1 MSILVDER
9 TRILVQGITGSVG
22 RLDTRICLDYGS
34 RIVAGVTPGRG
45 GQSVSGVPVFDTV
58 AEAVEVTGADA
69 AVQYVPAR
77 YAADAVVE
85 AASSGLSPI
94 VAIAENLPRRDAWR
108 AALAARN
115 AGSVLIG
122 FNTNGVISPGKTK
135 LGGIGGPRPG
145 DMFRP
150 GSVGV
155 CSRSGGMPAEIALV
169 LARAGSGISTC
180 VAMGGEA
187 ITGRTM
193 AEYAR
198 WFEADDTTHSIVVF
212 GEPGSDHEIGLAAAM
227 ERGEVTKPVVA
238 MIVGEFQDAYP
249 AGSSFGHVSA
259 MVQRDTDRAVVK
271 RETLAAAGALIAE
284 RVEDIPDLISV
295 GTGMEAN

>member
-58 AEAVEVTGADA
+58 AEAVDRTGADA

-122 FNTNGVISPGKTK
+122 FNTNGIISPGRTK
-135 LGGIGGPRPG
+135 LGGRSIGGPRPG
-145 DMFRP
+145 DMFGRP

-155 CSRSGGMPAEIALV
+155 CSRSGGMSAELSIALV
-169 LARAGSGISTC
+169 LAARAGSGISTC
-180 VAMGGEA
+180 VAMGGP
-187 ITGRTM
+187 T
-193 AEYAR
+193 
-198 WFEADDTTHSIVVF
+198 
-212 GEPGSDHEIGLAAAM
+212 P
-227 ERGEVTKPVVA
+227 K
-238 MIVGEFQDAYP
+238 
-249 AGSSFGHVSA
+249 
-259 MVQRDTDRAVVK
+259 
-271 RETLAAAGALIAE
+271 
-284 RVEDIPDLISV
+284 
-295 GTGMEAN
+295 

>member
-22 RLDTRICLDYGS
+22 RVDTRLCLDYGS

-45 GQSVSGVPVFDTV
+45 GETVSGVPVFDTV
-58 AEAVEVTGADA
+58 AEAVERTGANA

-77 YAADAVVE
+77 HAADAVVE
-85 AASSGLSPI
+85 AAASGLSPI
-94 VAIAENLPRRDAWR
+94 VAIAESLPRHDAWR
-108 AALAARN
+108 AAVAARD

-122 FNTNGVISPGKTK
+122 FNTNGIISPGRTK
-135 LGGIGGPRPG
+135 LGGIGGPKP
-145 DMFRP
+145 DDLFRP
-150 GSVGV
+150 GTVGV
-155 CSRSGGMPAEIALV
+155 CSRSGGMSAEIARS
-169 LARAGSGISTC
+169 LARAGSGVSTC
-180 VAMGGEA
+180 VSMGGES

-198 WFEADDTTHSIVVF
+198 WFEADEATRSIVVF
-212 GEPGSDHEIGLAAAM
+212 GEPGSEHEALLASAM

-249 AGSSFGHVSA
+249 AGSSFGHLSA
-259 MVQRDTDRAVVK
+259 MVRLETDRAAVK
-271 RETLAAAGALIAE
+271 RDMLAAAGALIAE
-284 RVEDIPDLISV
+284 RVEDIPDLL
-295 GTGMEAN
+295 GGC

>member
-22 RLDTRICLDYGS
+22 RVDTRLCLEYGS

-45 GQSVSGVPVFDTV
+45 GGSVSGVPVFDTV
-58 AEAVEVTGADA
+58 AEAVDRTGADA
-69 AVQYVPAR
+69 AVQYVPAQH
-77 YAADAVVE
+77 AAGAVVE

-94 VAIAENLPRRDAWR
+94 VAIAENLPRRDAWK

-122 FNTNGVISPGKTK
+122 FNTNGIISPGKTK
-135 LGGIGGPRPG
+135 LGGIGGPRP
-145 DMFRP
+145 DDLFRP
-150 GSVGV
+150 GTVGV
-155 CSRSGGMPAEIALV
+155 CSRSGGMSAEIALS
-169 LARAGSGISTC
+169 LARAGSGVSTC
-180 VAMGGEA
+180 ISMGGEA

-198 WFEADDTTHSIVVF
+198 WFEADAATDSIVVF
-212 GEPGSDHEIGLAAAM
+212 GEPGSDHETGLAGAM

-238 MIVGEFQDAYP
+238 LIVGEFQDAYP
-249 AGSSFGHVSA
+249 AGSSFGHLSA
-259 MVQRDTDRAVVK
+259 MVRLDTDRAVVK
-271 RETLAAAGALIAE
+271 RDMLAAAGALIAE
-284 RVEDIPDLISV
+284 RVEDIPDLVRV
-295 GTGMEAN
+295 GTGMEAR

>member
-22 RLDTRICLDYGS
+22 RVDTRLCLDYGS

-45 GQSVSGVPVFDTV
+45 GESVSGVPVFDTV
-58 AEAVEVTGADA
+58 AEAVERTGATA

-77 YAADAVVE
+77 HAAGAVVE
-85 AASSGLSPI
+85 AAASGLSPI
-94 VAIAENLPRRDAWR
+94 VAIAENLPRQDAWR
-108 AALAARN
+108 AAVAARD

-122 FNTNGVISPGKTK
+122 FNTNGIISPGRTK
-135 LGGIGGPRPG
+135 LGGIGGPRP
-145 DMFRP
+145 DDLFRP

-155 CSRSGGMPAEIALV
+155 CSRSGGMSAEIARS
-169 LARAGSGISTC
+169 LARAGRGVSTC
-180 VAMGGEA
+180 VSMGGES

-198 WFEADDTTHSIVVF
+198 WFEADEATRSIVVF
-212 GEPGSDHEIGLAAAM
+212 GEPGSEHEARLAAAM

-238 MIVGEFQDAYP
+238 MIVGRFQDAYP
-249 AGSSFGHVSA
+249 AGSSFGHLSA
-259 MVQRDTDRAVVK
+259 MVRLETDRAVVK
-271 RETLAAAGALIAE
+271 RDMLAAAGALIAE
-284 RVEDIPDLISV
+284 RVEDIPDLI
-295 GTGMEAN
+295 GGC

>member
-22 RLDTRICLDYGS
+22 RVDTRLCLDYGS

-45 GQSVSGVPVFDTV
+45 GRSVSGVPVFDTV
-58 AEAVEVTGADA
+58 AEAVERTGADA

-77 YAADAVVE
+77 HAADAVIE

-94 VAIAENLPRRDAWR
+94 VALAENLPRHDAWR

-115 AGSVLIG
+115 SGSVLIG
-122 FNTNGVISPGKTK
+122 FNTNGIISPGKTK
-135 LGGIGGPRPG
+135 LGGIGGPRPH
-145 DMFRP
+145 DLFQP
-150 GSVGV
+150 GTVGV
-155 CSRSGGMPAEIALV
+155 CSRSGGMSAEIALS
-169 LARAGSGISTC
+169 LAGAGMGVSTC
-180 VAMGGEA
+180 VSMGGES

-198 WFEADDTTHSIVVF
+198 WFEADDATRSIVVF
-212 GEPGSDHEIGLAAAM
+212 GEPGSDHETGLAAAM

-249 AGSSFGHVSA
+249 AGSSFGHLSA
-259 MVQRDTDRAVVK
+259 MVRLDTDRAVVK
-271 RETLAAAGALIAE
+271 REMLAAAGALIAE
-284 RVEDIPDLISV
+284 RVEDIPDLIRV
-295 GTGMEAN
+295 GTGMDAR